1 MIYVIALILIVFL
14 LYTLYK
20 PTIDLVDNPDIIL
33 SPGGLLGFY
42 VLGICHFIKN
52 NYDITN
58 KKIIGF
64 SAGSFNNIFLAL
76 NKNEDVLFLSK
87 LFKLNLDGNM
97 SLSYLLDKMTDIVNE
112 NYTIDYFD
120 TTHKYMALTTNY
132 NKLEGYNTFLTT
144 NQLTNCCIASSFIPF
159 ITYKDLF
166 FFYNGKSSM
175 DGGFLYN
182 KYKKQI
188 HSKKTLWLN
197 YNTFHRYK
205 KYSFPGY
212 SLLHKNCSIY
222 QLYILG
228 YNDAI
233 QNKSMLDYY
242 LNI

>member
-1 MIYVIALILIVFL
+1 MIYAIVFILIVFL
-14 LYTLYK
+14 LYKLYK
-20 PTIDLVDNPDIIL
+20 PTIYLMDNPDIIL

-64 SAGSFNNIFLAL
+64 SAGSLNNIFMAM
-76 NKNEDVLFLSK
+76 NKKEDKLFLSK
-87 LFKLNLDGNM
+87 LFQLNLDGNM
-97 SLSYLLDKMTDIVNE
+97 PLPYLLNKTINIINE
-112 NYTIDYFD
+112 NYTINQFD
-120 TTHKYMALTTNY
+120 TTNKYMAVTTNY
-132 NKLEGYNTFLTT
+132 NKLEGYNEFLTT

-159 ITYKDLF
+159 VTYKDLF
-166 FFYNGKSSM
+166 FFYNGKTSM
-175 DGGFLYN
+175 DGGLLYYE
-182 KYKKQI
+182 YKRQL
-188 HSKKTLWLN
+188 HSKKILWLN
-197 YNTFHRYK
+197 YNVFKRYK

-212 SLLHKNCSIY
+212 SLLKKNCSIY

-233 QNKSMLDYY
+233 QNKSILDEY